1 MHKELYIS
9 TTERVLIQSDEPFEQ
24 LKCLPFV
31 LNKISYSVYLG
42 IERNNITLLTEKGQ
56 IEAEWNLIHEYSMG
70 I

>member
-1 MHKELYIS
+1 MHKELCIS

-24 LKCLPFV
+24 LKCLSFV
-31 LNKISYSVYLG
+31 LDKISYSVYLG
-42 IERNNITLLTEKGQ
+42 VKRNNITLLTEKGQ